1 MWLGYPGT
9 SGAPFMDYIVTDAQ
23 TSPLQLAEK
32 QYSEKLAYMPHTF
45 FIGDHKQ
52 MFPHL
57 TERVILS
64 DKGIDGFEGA
74 IVLDPE
80 PGIYLEDPVSVLD
93 YASLY
98 PSSIK
103 KTQRKEMLDIFF
115 WNKIIICLLSI
126 MMMKLF
132 RGSIINY

>member
-23 TSPLQLAEK
+23 TSPLHLAEK

-64 DKGIDGFEGA
+64 DKGVDGSDGKIADNVAVINGTATDDTFYYSFTHDFQIFQILHAG
-74 IVLDPE
+74 D
-80 PGIYLEDPVSVLD
+80 
-93 YASLY
+93 
-98 PSSIK
+98 SS
-103 KTQRKEMLDIFF
+103 
-115 WNKIIICLLSI
+115 
-126 MMMKLF
+126 
-132 RGSIINY
+132 